1 MRLTWFSTVRILLG
15 AENKMCAKFQM
26 IQKKLDLTFKYSQ
39 RTQIEHFVKFE
50 FDQVRQSWFSTMKIF
65 LGAEN

>member
-1 MRLTWFSTVRILLG
+1 MCQISTDP
-15 AENKMCAKFQM
+15 K
-26 IQKKLDLTFKYSQ
+26 KKLKIQLLKTSQ
-39 RTQIEHFVKFE
+39 GIKIEHFVKFE